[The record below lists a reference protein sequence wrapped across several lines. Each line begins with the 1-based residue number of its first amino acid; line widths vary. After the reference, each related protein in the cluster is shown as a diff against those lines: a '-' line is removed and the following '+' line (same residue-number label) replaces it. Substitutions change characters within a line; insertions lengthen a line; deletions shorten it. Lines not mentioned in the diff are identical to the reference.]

1 MQSKFCYILVLLFAS
16 CGVIRQH
23 NTTPNLKNYSVIIP
37 QIEVQADTLRTFGKD
52 YVIRNK
58 HKMWEL
64 YASGNPYQLGLSS
77 GALLE
82 PLYHAQDS
90 IFFKKINNFIPS
102 LTKQK
107 LLRIFL
113 TWFMKELPEHI
124 IKPYQAELYGIS
136 RYSNQRLDSIVPAY
150 ARSMY
155 LHATHDLGHA
165 LSDLALV
172 GCSSLAV
179 WGDKTPDGK
188 MLLGRNLDFYIGD
201 DFAQNKVVHF
211 ITPTEGIPFASVSW
225 AGMIGVLSGMNLNGL
240 TITIN
245 AGKSDLPFK
254 AKTPISLL
262 CREIL
267 QYASTTEQ
275 AIEIARKRSVFVS
288 ESIMVSSVQDGKVVL
303 IEISPKKIDVFQVNP
318 SEQALICTN
327 HFQSDAYQNDKNNL
341 QQIQKSHSV
350 YRYKKLKELIEQ
362 NKTITPETIASI
374 LRNTEGLAG
383 ENIGYGNDKALNQL
397 LAHHAVIFK
406 PEDRLMWVSANPY
419 QLGEFVAYDLQ
430 TIFSKTEIAYTSN
443 EKEDLSLPADNFL
456 KTQTYQNYQKYR
468 TEEQTL
474 EKATLQKKNI
484 SQEQILTYQS
494 LNPNLWKVY
503 AKVGEYYYSK
513 KWYKASYQQFQQA
526 LSREIPSAIEREKIE
541 KKLNKIKQKIHIEND
556 TRDRKK
562 IKFRN

>member
-1 MQSKFCYILVLLFAS
+1 MQLKFCYILLLLFTS
-16 CGVIRQH
+16 CGVIQHH
-23 NTTPNLKNYSVIIP
+23 NTAPNLKDYSVIVP
-37 QIEVQADTLRTFGKD
+37 QIEVRADTLRTFGKD

-64 YASGNPYQLGLSS
+64 YASGNPYQLGLST

-82 PLYHAQDS
+82 PLYHRQDS
-90 IFFKKINNFIPS
+90 IFFQKINNFVPS
-102 LTKQK
+102 LAKQK

-124 IKPYQAELYGIS
+124 IEPYRVELYGVS
-136 RYSNQRLDSIVPAY
+136 RYGSSRFDFIAPAY

-179 WGDKTPDGK
+179 WGDKTADGK

-225 AGMIGVLSGMNLNGL
+225 AGMIGVLSGMNLSGL

-245 AGKSDLPFK
+245 TGKSDLPFK

-275 AIEIARKRSVFVS
+275 AIEIARKRSIFVS
-288 ESIMVSSVQDGKVVL
+288 ESIMISSIEDGKVVL

-318 SEQALICTN
+318 SKQALICTN
-327 HFQSDAYQNDKNNL
+327 HFQSDTYQNDKNNL
-341 QQIQKSHSV
+341 QQMQESHSV
-350 YRYKKLKELIEQ
+350 YRYKKLEELIKQ
-362 NKTITPETIASI
+362 NKTITPEIMASI

-383 ENIGYGNDKALNQL
+383 ENIGYGNEKALNQL

-406 PEDRLMWVSANPY
+406 PEDRLMWVSTNPY

-430 TIFSKTEIAYTSN
+430 EIFSKNEIVYTSG
-443 EKEDLSLPADNFL
+443 EKEDLSLPADDFL
-456 KTQTYQNYQKYR
+456 QTQTYEDYQKYR
-468 TEEQTL
+468 IEEQVL
-474 EKATLQKKNI
+474 QEAISQKKKI
-484 SQEQILTYQS
+484 SQEQIHAYQK

-513 KWYKASYQQFQQA
+513 GWYRASYLQFQQA
-526 LSREIPSAIEREKIE
+526 LSKEIPSTFERKKIE
-541 KKLNKIKQKIHIEND
+541 KKQLNIQRKIHIEND